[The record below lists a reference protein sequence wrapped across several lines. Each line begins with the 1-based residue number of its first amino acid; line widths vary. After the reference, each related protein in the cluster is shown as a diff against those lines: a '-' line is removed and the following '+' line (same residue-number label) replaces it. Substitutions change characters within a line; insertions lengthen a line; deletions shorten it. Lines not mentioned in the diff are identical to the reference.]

1 MVQLRNK
8 GTKEVMKDP
17 KRQEAVRKDKEKY
30 VNKLKESILNEAT
43 KSCSRDTS
51 KAKNDA
57 IISTTSATI
66 STTGGLVGY
75 SDTLY
80 LWRWW
85 YRARNRCA

>member
-43 KSCSRDTS
+43 K
-51 KAKNDA
+51 
-57 IISTTSATI
+57 
-66 STTGGLVGY
+66 
-75 SDTLY
+75 
-80 LWRWW
+80 
-85 YRARNRCA
+85 